1 MTEKEAI
8 EYLKRADITVGQKIK
23 TKTAEA
29 LEMAIHA
36 VETIEKLKRMIDMY
50 SQQGHAPTRTISM
63 ENLKD
68 MLE

>member
-29 LEMAIHA
+29 LELAIHA
-36 VETIEKLKRMIDMY
+36 V
-50 SQQGHAPTRTISM
+50 
-63 ENLKD
+63 
-68 MLE
+68 